1 MPRSALHGLL
11 HARNPLRLALAALL
25 LPMAATAAP
34 PTDSPSCQASH
45 RLVVTEA
52 RIAHEPGDVTGLAP
66 AIADR
71 LAGRLEAAGQQVVDV
86 VPPTRSQGLSPAMD
100 AFSRH
105 AAPYFIRLEADDMGT
120 QGRPSAFLLMPDS
133 YRPRA
138 GQLSATLDDGAQGAR
153 LGTWQQDL
161 EPSDGA
167 PYSPQADA
175 HTAAF
180 WESEWGASMDV
191 GIDVLAAK
199 ILDTIRCRPL
209 VGRILSTQ
217 PQGDATDLRIDLG
230 REDGLRAGDQLT
242 VIDPGVPADWL
253 GVNLLTRPAL
263 ETTAGPVREPRS
275 LGSAAVTFLGERDS
289 TLRYRGGHAV
299 ESGDL
304 VQVR

>member
-1 MPRSALHGLL
+1 MPRSAQHGLPE
-11 HARNPLRLALAALL
+11 ARGRLRLALVAML
-25 LPMAATAAP
+25 LPLAASAAP
-34 PTDSPSCQASH
+34 PPDRHSCQASH

-52 RIAHEPGDVTGLAP
+52 RIAHEPGDVTGLAT

-71 LAGRLEAAGQQVVDV
+71 LTGRLEAAGQQIVDV

-138 GQLSATLDDGAQGAR
+138 GQLTATLDDGAQGAR
-153 LGTWQQDL
+153 IGTWQQDL
-161 EPSDGA
+161 EPSDGE
-167 PYSPQADA
+167 PYSTQADA
-175 HTAAF
+175 HAAAF
-180 WESEWGASMDV
+180 WQSEWGASVDV

-217 PQGDATDLRIDLG
+217 QQGGATELRIDLG
-230 REDGLRAGDQLT
+230 REDGLHAGDRLT
-242 VIDPGVPADWL
+242 IIDPGVPADWL

-275 LGSAAVTFLGERDS
+275 LGSGEVTYLGERDS